1 MLMKIASA
9 ALLWLAAAEE
19 AVVIWH
25 SGPRV
30 TAWQRFVLERYR
42 AALGGKVGVLRDVTG
57 LRGPGVRFAHEPL
70 RDYATNAT
78 SGGAVD
84 VCEVTW
90 DSVDAASF
98 GARAAAALL
107 HERVNPRPPRQ
118 TFRVEPHSY
127 HGPYQLLWWR
137 HCAPA
142 RPKRVWFVENDA
154 VFLGDVS
161 RFFAALRAEA
171 DDADLVSAGFR
182 IAGEHWWEWPLA
194 VAPLEG
200 GDPFFVRRNGTSPVR
215 GVPVLGGLSTGGCT
229 DRQRIP
235 DDEAGLL
242 FRQDHVD
249 RLSADLLDA
258 LERAFVDDG
267 FLLPSEA
274 WASTVCAR
282 LDFCDIYDFAPL
294 RAPKD
299 GARGYKRPWVT
310 ANYCWWAPPGF
321 FFSRRPHCGGGAGA
335 WQDRWIHPVKTTCA
349 SALSCDPSD
358 RSREGLHCLFPDK
371 AKPSDA
377 EWPKTGY
384 DDAARRAYADMFE
397 KKQAPTKARDA
408 PRRKKATP
416 EKAARGKRDAAEP
429 S

>member
-1 MLMKIASA
+1 MARRLSVPFAEPRPVLGRGEGRSRGQAECVEEGRIP
-9 ALLWLAAAEE
+9 LW
-19 AVVIWH
+19 
-25 SGPRV
+25 P
-30 TAWQRFVLERYR
+30 
-42 AALGGKVGVLRDVTG
+42 
-57 LRGPGVRFAHEPL
+57 EPL
-70 RDYATNAT
+70 REL
-78 SGGAVD
+78 
-84 VCEVTW
+84 EV
-90 DSVDAASF
+90 
-98 GARAAAALL
+98 
-107 HERVNPRPPRQ
+107 
-118 TFRVEPHSY
+118 
-127 HGPYQLLWWR
+127 
-137 HCAPA
+137 
-142 RPKRVWFVENDA
+142 
-154 VFLGDVS
+154 
-161 RFFAALRAEA
+161 AEE
-171 DDADLVSAGFR
+171 V
-182 IAGEHWWEWPLA
+182 
-194 VAPLEG
+194 
-200 GDPFFVRRNGTSPVR
+200 
-215 GVPVLGGLSTGGCT
+215 CT